1 MIARKEKNK
10 SACVSEK
17 TNCMM
22 LFGNQLW
29 VRRIVG
35 ELDWERLQVVDD
47 LVKSRV
53 IGHDTSF
60 GKLPNPISGGV
71 LVWW

>member
-1 MIARKEKNK
+1 
-10 SACVSEK
+10 
-17 TNCMM
+17 MM

-35 ELDWERLQVVDD
+35 ELDRESLQVVDN

-53 IGHDTSF
+53 IGHDMSF
-60 GKLPNPISGGV
+60 GKLPNPIFGGV

>member
-1 MIARKEKNK
+1 
-10 SACVSEK
+10 VSEK
-17 TNCMM
+17 TDCMM

-35 ELDWERLQVVDD
+35 ELDWESLQVVDN

-53 IGHDTSF
+53 IANDMTF
-60 GKLPNPISGGV
+60 GKLPNPIFGG
-71 LVWW
+71 LFLWW